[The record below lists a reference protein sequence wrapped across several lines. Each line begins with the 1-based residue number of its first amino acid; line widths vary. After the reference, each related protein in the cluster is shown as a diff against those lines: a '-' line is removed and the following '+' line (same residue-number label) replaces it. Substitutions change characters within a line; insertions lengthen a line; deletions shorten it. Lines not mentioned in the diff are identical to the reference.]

1 MGMAVRREGMQPA
14 AVKDR
19 ARRGETCT
27 IGRRRAM
34 TSEKWTN
41 VERRKG
47 RRAGRKETTNVRG
60 EGG

>member
-1 MGMAVRREGMQPA
+1 
-14 AVKDR
+14 
-19 ARRGETCT
+19 
-27 IGRRRAM
+27 M